1 MLYESLES
9 QPGVA
14 HLNDLLRQ
22 QSENVYLKSKNRWI
36 LRFWRVFLD
45 FLIFSIF
52 DGFEV
57 LWLWISTPW
66 LDFLPGAASKSI
78 WAGIFI
84 IFKFFCSYGVYFSIL
99 QVRELGRYCEL
110 EPRKNVF
117 WTSKI
122 WVFLEFCGVFL
133 DLLIFSILD
142 SFEGIWLLKSTPWLD
157 FLPGAASE
165 SIWAWISHVFRFSC
179 SYGVHVLSVTWTQ
192 LP

>member
-45 FLIFSIF
+45 FLIFSIL
-52 DGFEV
+52 DGFEM
-57 LWLWISTPW
+57 LGLWISTPR
-66 LDFLPGAASKSI
+66 LDFLPRAASKSI

-84 IFKFFCSYGVYFSIL
+84 IFRFFCSYFVHVPIL

-110 EPRKNVF
+110 EPR
-117 WTSKI
+117 
-122 WVFLEFCGVFL
+122 
-133 DLLIFSILD
+133 
-142 SFEGIWLLKSTPWLD
+142 
-157 FLPGAASE
+157 
-165 SIWAWISHVFRFSC
+165 
-179 SYGVHVLSVTWTQ
+179 TWTK
-192 LP
+192 LKILYSSFDVWSRFDISMVSGGARTETRPKMTNFGR